1 MNFAGFEKAGTHKA
15 IDRMQDNYQL
25 PKEGGL
31 IPGAEPED
39 IICRYEKI
47 RTRVFKTETEG
58 AEYIAEAIVSDIR
71 RKQAGGK
78 PFVLVV
84 TSGKSPLGVYRRLI
98 EKRRKGEVSFDNVVI
113 FSLDEVYPIKSEHQL
128 SQSYKLRDEFIGHID
143 IRPENVYMIDASIPI
158 ESVHEYCRRYEA
170 KIAEF
175 GGIDM
180 AVLGVGPKGQA
191 GYNEAGTF
199 YNTRTRLVA
208 MSNTSRK
215 KIADQFFG
223 SENAPTKAITMGI
236 GTILGARRI
245 LMPAWGEEK
254 AWIVNRI
261 VEGEITQE
269 LPASYLQGHP
279 DIEIVADG
287 NAAEELTRFKTP
299 WLVGTCDWAPKFIRK
314 AVIWL
319 SQKVDKPVLKLT
331 YKDYT
336 DNSLGQLL
344 DSAGTFDSVNIRVF
358 NDLQHTITGWP
369 GGKPNADDSTRPERS
384 TPFPK
389 RVVIF
394 SPHPDDD
401 VISMG
406 GTFCRLVEQGHD
418 VHVAYQTSGNFAV
431 YDDMVLMT
439 LDTARE
445 CGFPNRYDEVKALIR
460 SKKNGEPEPVDLRAL
475 KSGIR
480 RGEAKA
486 ACREFGL
493 DDQTHCHFL
502 NLPFYETGG
511 LKKGQ
516 LSKADIDMTVDL
528 LRRIKPHQIYAAGD
542 LSDPHGTHRVC
553 IEAVLGALK
562 ACGNDAWISECNLWL
577 YRGAWQEW
585 DLDMVDMA
593 VPLSPDEVIKKRHAI
608 YRHISQKD
616 IVPFPGEDAREFW
629 QRAEDRTQH
638 TASVYDELGMAEYQ
652 AIEVF
657 VKLKPKQ
664 FI

>member
-1 MNFAGFEKAGTHKA
+1 MT
-15 IDRMQDNYQL
+15 
-25 PKEGGL
+25 
-31 IPGAEPED
+31 
-39 IICRYEKI
+39 
-47 RTRVFKTETEG
+47 TETEG
-58 AEYIAEAIVSDIR
+58 AEYVAAVIASEIER
-71 RKQAGGK
+71 RRAEGK
-78 PFVLVV
+78 KFVMALS
-84 TSGKSPLGVYRRLI
+84 SGKSATGIYNRLVDMHL
-98 EKRRKGEVSFDNVVI
+98 RGEVSFSGVVV
-113 FSLDEVYPIKSEHQL
+113 FGLDELYPISPEHHKSQG
-128 SQSYKLRDEFIGHID
+128 YRLRDSFLSKVD
-143 IRPENVYMIDASIPI
+143 IEPENVHLIDGTVPTA
-158 ESVHEYCRRYEA
+158 EVGAYCREWEA
-170 KIAEF
+170 VMARE
-175 GGIDM
+175 GGVDL
-180 AVLGVGPKGQA
+180 AVFGVGTAGQV

-208 MSNTSRK
+208 MSNSSRK
-215 KIADQFFG
+215 RVADDFFG
-223 SENAPTKAITMGI
+223 AGDAPSKAITMGI
-236 GTILGARRI
+236 GTLLAARRI
-245 LMPAWGEEK
+245 IVPAWGEGK
-254 AWIVNRI
+254 ARAIAQL
-261 VEGEITQE
+261 VEGEITPDF
-269 LPASYLQGHP
+269 PASYLQSHSAL
-279 DIEIVADG
+279 EIVVDR
-287 NAAEELTRFKTP
+287 NAADQLTRYRTP
-299 WLVGTCDWAPKFIRK
+299 WLVGTCDWKPKFIRK

-319 SQKVDKPVLKLT
+319 SRKLGKPVLKLT

-344 DSAGTFDSVNIRVF
+344 DSAGTFDEINIKVF

-418 VHVAYQTSGNFAV
+418 VHVGYQTSGNFAV

-445 CGFPNRYDEVKALIR
+445 CGFPNRYDEIKALIA
-460 SKKNGEPEPVDLRAL
+460 SKKNGEPEPLELRAL
-475 KSGIR
+475 KSGMR

-493 DDQTHCHFL
+493 DDKKCHFL

-511 LKKGQ
+511 LKKSE
-516 LSKADIDMTVDL
+516 LSQADIDIIVKF
-528 LRRIKPHQIYAAGD
+528 LRQIEPHQIYAAGD

-562 ACGNDAWISECNLWL
+562 ECRNDAWIKECNLWL

-593 VPLSPDEVIKKRHAI
+593 VPLSPDEVVKKRHANF
-608 YRHISQKD
+608 RHISQKD

-629 QRAEDRTQH
+629 QRAEDRTGH
-638 TASVYDELGMAEYQ
+638 TAKVYDQLGMAEYQ

-657 VKLKPKQ
+657 VKLKPNEITK
-664 FI
+664 

>member
-1 MNFAGFEKAGTHKA
+1 
-15 IDRMQDNYQL
+15 MQNNYQL

-31 IPGAEPED
+31 IPGADPED

-47 RTRVFKTETEG
+47 RTRVVTTESEG
-58 AEYIAEAIVSDIR
+58 AEYIAEAIAGEINR
-71 RKQAGGK
+71 RREEGQGK
-78 PFVLVV
+78 LYVMMLS
-84 TSGKSPLGVYRRLI
+84 SGKSPVGVYRSLVA
-98 EKRRKGEVSFDNVVI
+98 KHRRGEVSFAGVAV
-113 FSLDEVYPIKSEHQL
+113 FGLDELYPISPQHHKSQAH
-128 SQSYKLRDEFIGHID
+128 KLYDEFLNHID
-143 IRPENVYMIDASIPI
+143 INPENIHLIDATIPTGA
-158 ESVHEYCRRYEA
+158 VHDYCRRYEA
-170 KIAEF
+170 RIAAQ
-175 GGIDM
+175 GGIDL
-180 AVLGVGPKGQA
+180 ALFGIGAAGQL

-199 YNTRTRLVA
+199 HNTRTRLVA
-208 MSNTSRK
+208 MSNASRK
-215 KIADQFFG
+215 RVADDFYG
-223 SENAPTKAITMGI
+223 SGSAPSKAITIGI
-236 GTILGARRI
+236 GTVLSARRI
-245 LMPAWGEEK
+245 IVPAWGEEK
-254 AWIVNRI
+254 AEALGRI
-261 VEGEITQE
+261 IEGEISSD
-269 LPASYLQGHP
+269 LPASYLQSHQG
-279 DIEIVADG
+279 IEIVADR
-287 NAAEELTRFKTP
+287 NAAEQLIRYRTP
-299 WLVGTCDWAPKFIRK
+299 WLVGTCDWKPKFIRK
-314 AVIWL
+314 AVLWL
-319 SQKVDKPVLKLT
+319 SGKMGKPVLKLT

-344 DSAGTFDSVNIRVF
+344 DSAGSFDSINIKVF

-384 TPFPK
+384 KPFPK

-445 CGFPNRYDEVKALIR
+445 CGFPNRYDEVKALIA
-460 SKKNGEPEPVDLRAL
+460 SKKNGEPEPVELRAL

-480 RGEAKA
+480 RAEAKA

-493 DDQTHCHFL
+493 DDATHCHFL

-511 LKKGQ
+511 LKKGE
-516 LSKADIDMTVDL
+516 LSKADIDIIAAL
-528 LRRIKPHQIYAAGD
+528 LREIQPHQIYAAGD

-562 ACGNDAWISECNLWL
+562 ECRKDDWIGECNLWL

-629 QRAEDRTQH
+629 QRAEDRTEH
-638 TASVYDELGMAEYQ
+638 TAKVYDDLGMAEYQ

-657 VKLKPKQ
+657 VKLRPDQ
-664 FI
+664 FVK